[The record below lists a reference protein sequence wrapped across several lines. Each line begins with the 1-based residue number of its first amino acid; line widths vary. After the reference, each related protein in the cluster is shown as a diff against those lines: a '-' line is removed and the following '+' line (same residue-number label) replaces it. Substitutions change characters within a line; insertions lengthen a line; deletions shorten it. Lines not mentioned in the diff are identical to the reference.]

1 MIAPALGRRSRV
13 AVWFAIALAMMV
25 RYAVVNLDLPYAVT
39 ILIADTAS
47 YLLPISFVSA
57 GAFYIALGR
66 ASGPVERRFWVL
78 VAIASSLL
86 LAGESRWTWWAIA
99 VDPRGP
105 AGSDPIGIVLTMGGS
120 FLLLGI
126 IVTMSRAAYQPF
138 SRRFGLYVDILLALI
153 VLWPPVYFFWT
164 RPLMTAAGGSVVDA
178 SVLAARS
185 LVGLAVFVF
194 NIIVVA
200 GWRATGWRPWER
212 LASLALALFGAGMI
226 GTPAWYAQHIGSGGY
241 TPSAFTDT
249 LGGGFALMS
258 AAVVYRLTSQST
270 RPEETIISSSTA
282 LPAGFPRLYP
292 ALIAAALPTFVY
304 LVLESI
310 GGPSERP
317 LEAATAV
324 LAAVLA
330 LRSWVYSFERARAR
344 RDATTDAVTGAFSSV
359 LLEDRLRAAL
369 GFAHGE
375 GREVSLLVF
384 GLHELRRVA
393 DAHGHAE
400 ADAVMRKVSEALTAE
415 APASAEVFRMGSE
428 EFAVVCPG
436 VGSSEAAAYARRVWL
451 QLTHGSAGDV
461 SSGVDLAAGVA
472 TYPTH
477 VTMWEDLLA
486 AAEIARAAARV
497 ADADP
502 VVIFEESVAVVPAD
516 EHRRRVRMRNLR
528 ATVRTLAEAVDARD
542 PATRDH
548 STNVAEL
555 ATALAQVLDLP
566 DERVQVVGLAALMHD
581 VGKIG
586 VRDDVL
592 LKSGRLDS
600 RERFEIEEHT
610 ILGERILA
618 PAGLDDIP
626 ALVRSHHERW
636 DGRGYPD
643 GLSGEE
649 IPLEAR
655 ILAVCDAFETMT
667 TGRTYSAAVSADE
680 ALSEIDAMAGSQFDP
695 AVAAAFIRMVGRL
708 GLKRA
713 AHDLGAG

>member
-1 MIAPALGRRSRV
+1 MTTLSGSRG
-13 AVWFAIALAMMV
+13 ARTLAWIAIALIVLV
-25 RYAVVNLDLPYAVT
+25 RYTVVTLDLSYAAT
-39 ILIADTAS
+39 ILIADTVS
-47 YLLPISFVSA
+47 YLLPISVAMA
-57 GAFYIALGR
+57 GALYITARR
-66 ASGPVERRFWVL
+66 ANQPVERRFWRL
-78 VAIASSLL
+78 VSAASLL
-86 LAGESRWTWWAIA
+86 LLVGESRWTWWVVS
-99 VDPRGP
+99 VDPLGP
-105 AGSDPIGIVLTMGGS
+105 ASSDPIGIVFTMGGS
-120 FLLLGI
+120 FLLLAI
-126 IVTMSRAAYQPF
+126 IVTLSRAGHQPF

-153 VLWPPVYFFWT
+153 VLWPPVFIFWT
-164 RPLMTAAGGSVVDA
+164 RPLLMAAGGSVAEA

-194 NIIVVA
+194 NIIIVA

-212 LASLALALFGAGMI
+212 LASLALALFGAGMMA
-226 GTPAWYAQHIGSGGY
+226 TPVWYAQHISGTGY
-241 TPSAFTDT
+241 SPSAFTDA
-249 LGGGFALMS
+249 LGGGFALMCVS
-258 AAVVYRLTSQST
+258 VVYRLTSQST
-270 RPEETIISSSTA
+270 RPEETI
-282 LPAGFPRLYP
+282 LPAATLLPASFSRAYP
-292 ALIAAALPTFVY
+292 VLIAATLPVFVH

-310 GGPSERP
+310 GGPSELP
-317 LEAATAV
+317 LEVATAI

-330 LRSWVYSFERARAR
+330 LRSWVYSLERARAR
-344 RDATTDAVTGAFSSV
+344 REATTDSVTGAFSSI

-369 GFAHGE
+369 AFAQAE

-400 ADAVMRKVSEALTAE
+400 ADAVMRKVAEALAAE
-415 APASAEVFRMGSE
+415 APASAEVFRIGSE

-436 VGSSEAAAYARRVWL
+436 VGSSEAAVYARRVWL

-528 ATVRTLAEAVDARD
+528 ATVRALAEAVDARD

-592 LKSGRLDS
+592 LKSGSLDS
-600 RERFEIEEHT
+600 RERIEIEEHT

-626 ALVRSHHERW
+626 SLVRSHHERW

-643 GLSGEE
+643 GLAGEE
-649 IPLEAR
+649 IPIEAR

-667 TGRTYSAAVSADE
+667 TGRTYRAAVSADA
-680 ALSEIDAMAGSQFDP
+680 ALAEIDAMAGSQFDP

-713 AHDLGAG
+713 AHDLGSG

>member
-1 MIAPALGRRSRV
+1 MIAPSVCHRV
-13 AVWFAIALAMMV
+13 RFGVWVTIALVAIV
-25 RYAVVNLDLPYAVT
+25 RYAVVTLDLPYVAT
-39 ILIADTAS
+39 ILLVDITS
-47 YLLPISFVSA
+47 YLLPIAFVLG
-57 GAFYIALGR
+57 GALYIATRR
-66 ASGPVERRFWVL
+66 ANPLVERRFWGL
-78 VAIASSLL
+78 LAMASALL
-86 LAGESRWTWWAIA
+86 LAGESRWTWWVVT
-99 VDPRGP
+99 VDPHGP
-105 AGSDPIGIVLTMGGS
+105 TSPDVGLVLAMSGA
-120 FLLLGI
+120 FLLLAI
-126 IVTMSRAAYQPF
+126 IVTLSRAAHQPF
-138 SRRFGLYVDILLALI
+138 TRRLGLYIDIFLALI
-153 VLWPPVYFFWT
+153 VMWPLVFLLWT
-164 RPLMTAAGGSVVDA
+164 QPLVLAAGGSVIDA
-178 SVLAARS
+178 SFLAVRS

-200 GWRATGWRPWER
+200 GWRATGWRPWQR
-212 LASLALALFGAGMI
+212 FASLALALFGAGMMA
-226 GTPAWYAQHIGSGGY
+226 TPLWYAQHISGAGY
-241 TPSAFTDT
+241 TPSAFSDA
-249 LGGGFALMS
+249 LSGGFALMCAS
-258 AAVVYRLTSQST
+258 VVYRLTSDSS
-270 RPEETIISSSTA
+270 RPEETI
-282 LPAGFPRLYP
+282 LPVPSLLPPGFSRAYP
-292 ALIAAALPTFVY
+292 VLIAAALPIFVY
-304 LVLESI
+304 LVLQSI
-310 GGPSERP
+310 EGPNELP
-317 LEAATAV
+317 LEAATAT
-324 LAAVLA
+324 LAAFLA
-330 LRSWVYSFERARAR
+330 LRSWVFSLERSRAR
-344 RDATTDAVTGAFSSV
+344 REATTDSVTGAFSPV

-369 GFAHGE
+369 AFAQAE

-400 ADAVMRKVSEALTAE
+400 ADAVLRRVAEVLAAE
-415 APASAEVFRMGSE
+415 APALAEVFRIGSE

-436 VGSSEAAAYARRVWL
+436 IGSSEAAVYARRVWL

-472 TYPTH
+472 TFPTH

-528 ATVRTLAEAVDARD
+528 ATVRALAEAVDARD

-566 DERVQVVGLAALMHD
+566 DDRVQVVGLAALMHD

-592 LKSGRLDS
+592 LKSGRLDAF
-600 RERFEIEEHT
+600 ERVEIEEHT

-643 GLSGEE
+643 GLAGEE

-655 ILAVCDAFETMT
+655 ILSVCDAFETMT
-667 TGRTYSAAVSADE
+667 TGRTYSVAVSADE
-680 ALSEIDAMAGSQFDP
+680 ALAEIDAMAGSQFDP

-713 AHDLGAG
+713 AHDLGTG

>member
-1 MIAPALGRRSRV
+1 MITPSVRRRARIGAWVGIGLVALVRYV
-13 AVWFAIALAMMV
+13 AVTLE
-25 RYAVVNLDLPYAVT
+25 LPYEAT
-39 ILIADTAS
+39 ILIVDVTS
-47 YLLPISFVSA
+47 YLLPIAFVLG
-57 GAFYIALGR
+57 GALHIATRRTNPL
-66 ASGPVERRFWVL
+66 VERRFWGL
-78 VAIASSLL
+78 LALASALL
-86 LAGESRWTWWAIA
+86 LASESRWTWWVVT
-99 VDPRGP
+99 VDSHGP
-105 AGSDPIGIVLTMGGS
+105 AGLDVGVVLAMGGA
-120 FLLLGI
+120 FLLLAI
-126 IVTMSRAAYQPF
+126 IVTLSRAAHQPF
-138 SRRFGLYVDILLALI
+138 VRRLGLYIDIFLALI
-153 VLWPPVYFFWT
+153 VLWPPTFLLWT
-164 RPLMTAAGGSVVDA
+164 QPLVLEAGGSVTDA
-178 SVLAARS
+178 SLLAVRA
-185 LVGLAVFVF
+185 LIGMAVFVF
-194 NIIVVA
+194 NIVVVA
-200 GWRATGWRPWER
+200 GWRATGWRPWQR
-212 LASLALALFGAGMI
+212 FASLALALFGAGMMA
-226 GTPAWYAQHIGSGGY
+226 TPLWYAQHIGSAGY
-241 TPSAFTDT
+241 TPSAFSDA
-249 LGGGFALMS
+249 LSGGFALMCVS
-258 AAVVYRLTSQST
+258 VVYRLTSDSS
-270 RPEETIISSSTA
+270 RPQETILPVPA
-282 LPAGFPRLYP
+282 FFPAGFSRAYP
-292 ALIAAALPTFVY
+292 ALIAGALPIFVY
-304 LVLESI
+304 LVLQSI
-310 GGPSERP
+310 GGPNELP
-317 LEAATAV
+317 LEAATAA
-324 LAAVLA
+324 LASFLA
-330 LRSWVYSFERARAR
+330 LRSWVFSLERSRAR
-344 RDATTDAVTGAFSSV
+344 REATTDSVSGASSSIM
-359 LLEDRLRAAL
+359 LEDRLRAAL
-369 GFAHGE
+369 AFAQAE

-400 ADAVMRKVSEALTAE
+400 ADAVLRKVAEVLTAE
-415 APASAEVFRMGSE
+415 APASAEVFRIGSE

-436 VGSSEAAAYARRVWL
+436 IGSSEAAVYARRVWL

-472 TYPTH
+472 TFPTH

-528 ATVRTLAEAVDARD
+528 ATVRALAEAVDARD

-592 LKSGRLDS
+592 LKCGRLEAS
-600 RERFEIEEHT
+600 ERVEIEEHT

-643 GLSGEE
+643 GLAGED

-655 ILAVCDAFETMT
+655 ILSVCDAFETMT
-667 TGRTYSAAVSADE
+667 TGRTYSAAVSADQ
-680 ALSEIDAMAGSQFDP
+680 ALAEVDAMAGSQFDP
-695 AVAAAFIRMVGRL
+695 AVAAAFIRMIGRL

-713 AHDLGAG
+713 AHDLGSG